1 MPRVDL
7 LQFGS
12 DRELAAVAAREWVQ
26 FVVRTASERGRCSVA
41 LSGGRIAKAF
51 YQEIIAQAPA
61 AGVRGDVLEMFWADE
76 RCVPPD
82 HPESNYAVAK
92 PMLLDPLGVPDSQV
106 HRIRG
111 ELSPADGAIAAEEE
125 IRRVL
130 KTPEPAF
137 AALDLV
143 ILGMGE
149 DGHVASLFP
158 GDHAENIQTAPHFR
172 SVVASKPPPNRI
184 TLTYRALQSARE
196 VWVLASGQGKF
207 DALSRSLLSVS
218 TPCGQVR
225 ATRSQLRIF
234 SDIQPM

>member
-7 LQFGS
+7 LQFSS
-12 DRELAAVAAREWVQ
+12 DRELAAAAAGEWVR
-26 FVVRTASERGRCSVA
+26 FVAQTVSERGRCTVA

-51 YQEIIAQAPA
+51 YQEIITQAPA
-61 AGVRGDVLEMFWADE
+61 AGVRGDSLEVFWADE

-82 HPESNYAVAK
+82 HAESNYAGAK
-92 PMLLDPLGVPDSQV
+92 PLLLDPLGVPASRV
-106 HRIRG
+106 HRIPG
-111 ELSPADGAIAAEEE
+111 ELPPAEGTRAAESE

-130 KTPEPAF
+130 KTPESEV

-158 GDHAENIQTAPHFR
+158 GDHSEDIQTAPYFR
-172 SVVASKPPPNRI
+172 AVVASKPPPNRI

-196 VWVLASGQGKF
+196 IWVLASGQGKYE
-207 DALSRSLLSVS
+207 ALSRSLLSVS

-225 ATRSQLRIF
+225 ASRSQLRIF